1 MTKLHYK
8 TTELLL
14 VSFGINSIRLR
25 HKKYLQSGH
34 SVQTNL
40 LMYDVGLYKGENY
53 GGRARF

>member
-1 MTKLHYK
+1 MTAHL
-8 TTELLL
+8 LNLL

-40 LMYDVGLYKGENY
+40 LMYDVGPYKGENY

>member
-25 HKKYLQSGH
+25 HKKVFTKWTLS
-34 SVQTNL
+34 TDKL
-40 LMYDVGLYKGENY
+40 ADV
-53 GGRARF
+53 